1 VKTRVKLV
9 LKAIE
14 DINCD
19 MSVPDTQTL
28 LELED
33 IQDDLEGKIEALR
46 EQIKN
51 RERAADAHR

>member
-1 VKTRVKLV
+1 MKTRVKFV

-14 DINCD
+14 DIHCD

-28 LELED
+28 AELED
-33 IQDDLEGKIEALR
+33 IQDDVDAKIEALR

-51 RERAADAHR
+51 REERQK